1 MYTFLGSF
9 EMAFAPGAVGK
20 NEEMGRADLRRERSM
35 SPLFM
40 ACLRHNLENHRSG
53 EK

>member
-1 MYTFLGSF
+1 MCTFLGSL
-9 EMAFAPGAVGK
+9 EMAFSPEAVGK
-20 NEEMGRADLRRERSM
+20 TEEMGRADLRRERSM

>member
-1 MYTFLGSF
+1 MCTFLGSL
-9 EMAFAPGAVGK
+9 EMAFSPEAVGK

-40 ACLRHNLENHRSG
+40 ACLRHNRENHRSG